1 MKEHYKKQIA
11 NGKYEERRSLS
22 TELTK
27 DVQKET
33 PKSPSKQTPKS
44 PMKQQQIPKS
54 PAKQKETPKSPM
66 KAVSKSPI
74 KSSLVKD
81 VVKTTPKLATPITSQ
96 KQTKEPM
103 VSFIFNVFYC
113 ESEIN

>member
-22 TELTK
+22 KEQTK
-27 DVQKET
+27 DVQQET
-33 PKSPSKQTPKS
+33 PKSPSTQAPKS

-54 PAKQKETPKSPM
+54 PAKQKEPPKSPM
-66 KAVSKSPI
+66 KEAAKSPI
-74 KSSLVKD
+74 KSALVRD

-96 KQTKEPM
+96 KQAKDT
-103 VSFIFNVFYC
+103 VSFKFN
-113 ESEIN
+113 